1 MKKIGL
7 AMTEE
12 MFNDLDRV
20 KDRHYASTV
29 PAPRNEPIIIT
40 RNFRTLLRN
49 IRMKNPATPLPANE
63 TRGVGTLSIISH
75 LVLLT
80 AS

>member
-12 MFNDLDRV
+12 MFNDLERM

-29 PAPRNEPIIIT
+29 PELEYI
-40 RNFRTLLRN
+40 
-49 IRMKNPATPLPANE
+49 
-63 TRGVGTLSIISH
+63 
-75 LVLLT
+75 
-80 AS
+80 